1 MLLQSILELLQ
12 ERWSTGAVIQSSPL
26 PKDGNNLHT
35 FYSVQSLIYIKP
47 HYTMRN
53 DKLEKLLAL
62 LEEALGLGKEE
73 DTDFTQVPEQRL
85 IAQSLGALIYD
96 MHKKYG
102 EPLEYTLT
110 NDCDFFED
118 ERTFELKVQ
127 KTKSEVKIIVQE
139 EKEEE

>member
-1 MLLQSILELLQ
+1 
-12 ERWSTGAVIQSSPL
+12 
-26 PKDGNNLHT
+26 
-35 FYSVQSLIYIKP
+35 
-47 HYTMRN
+47 MRN

-85 IAQSLGALIYD
+85 IAQALGALIYD